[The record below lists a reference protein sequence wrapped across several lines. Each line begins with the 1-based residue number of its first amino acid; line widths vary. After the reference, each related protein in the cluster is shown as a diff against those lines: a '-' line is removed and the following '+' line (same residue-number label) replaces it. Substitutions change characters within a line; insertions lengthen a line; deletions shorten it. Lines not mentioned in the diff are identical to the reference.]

1 MLMQKIA
8 FRYGIIMFFGLT
20 GFFLLM
26 HVLHLSENYYL
37 RIFNAAI
44 HLGVLWSALSFWSRN
59 QHWEADEYFNG
70 VVLGMFTSFVGI
82 TPFMAFMAIF
92 LEYNPG
98 FLARMKAA
106 MPVGEYLDPFT
117 ASLFVAAEGIVIS
130 LVASYIFVRI
140 LQARRDHAPH

>member
-1 MLMQKIA
+1 
-8 FRYGIIMFFGLT
+8 MFFGLT

-26 HVLHLSENYYL
+26 HLLHLSENYYL
-37 RIFNAAI
+37 RIFNAVI
-44 HLGVLWSALSFWSRN
+44 HLGVLWAALSAWSRGH
-59 QHWEADEYFNG
+59 QTAPDDYFSG

-92 LEYNPG
+92 LEASPG
-98 FLARMKAA
+98 FLANMKAA

-130 LVASYIFVRI
+130 LIASYIFVRI
-140 LQARRDHAPH
+140 LEVRRDHAPH